1 MDTSMPI
8 VSRPISPNNA
18 DPAPLLLGEA
28 LDHISQIELVRLA
41 TRRISLIAGGILLL
55 PGLWFYLSTVLA
67 LLTGILLALLV
78 LTVSYLV
85 WYGRFAGL
93 NNEHGILCRQCTS
106 RMWQLCCERCR
117 EPVPPLTLMLKGL
130 FLSTCPHCNNQLSCT
145 AGTLLAW
152 CSTCSHTEKRPDQ
165 LYRKPM
171 YLMVWMVKGLPDAKI
186 VPTNWQ
192 VNENQETS
200 RMILYDSTN
209 SHSTC
214 FLMLVDYQEG
224 EVFDPHIIEH
234 NRRLIGSTDIP
245 QVHVDRFRNHFPQDV
260 IRV

>member
-1 MDTSMPI
+1 MDPAMPI
-8 VSRPISPNNA
+8 IPRPIPPNSA

-28 LDHISQIELVRLA
+28 LDHIRQIELIRLA
-41 TRRISLIAGGILLL
+41 TKPVSLIAGGVLLL
-55 PGLWFYLSTVLA
+55 LGLWFYLSTVLA

-78 LTVSYLV
+78 LTVSYLI

-93 NNEHGILCRQCTS
+93 NNEHSILCRHCTS
-106 RMWQLCCERCR
+106 RMWQLCCGCCR
-117 EPVPPLTLMLKGL
+117 EPVPPLALMFRGL
-130 FLSTCPHCNNQLSCT
+130 FLSTCPHCNHRLSCT

-152 CSTCSHTEKRPDQ
+152 CSTCSRTEKRPDR

-171 YLMVWMVKGLPDAKI
+171 YLMVWMVKGLPDPET

-192 VNENQETS
+192 VTVNQEPS
-200 RMILYDSTN
+200 RMILYDN
-209 SHSTC
+209 ANPHSTC
-214 FLMLVDYQEG
+214 LLMLVDYEEG

-234 NRRLIGSTDIP
+234 NRMLIGSTEIP
-245 QVHVDRFRNHFPQDV
+245 QVHVERFRNHFPQKL